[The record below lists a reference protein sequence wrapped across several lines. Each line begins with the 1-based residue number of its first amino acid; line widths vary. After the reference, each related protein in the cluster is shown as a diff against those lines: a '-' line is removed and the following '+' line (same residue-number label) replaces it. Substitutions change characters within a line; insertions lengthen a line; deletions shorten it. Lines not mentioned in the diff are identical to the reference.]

1 MVGTNITALDNFFLY
16 IEKNF
21 FFFFSTIVLQ
31 SQRFVEKGAAQLI
44 KKPIQ
49 NQTKHKGK
57 QTKFMALVS
66 TASPPVS
73 DPPPPPGSSDTAE
86 DLRREGSTVRFLH
99 GLFGTG
105 IVYTEKWG
113 PTQPCTCSKLNRNK
127 KWKSFEFC
135 LLWLAVTGGKVHF
148 SASEET
154 PTFRFFWFKKTKGIS
169 LINVSAFLLH
179 IQ

>member
-1 MVGTNITALDNFFLY
+1 M
-16 IEKNF
+16 
-21 FFFFSTIVLQ
+21 
-31 SQRFVEKGAAQLI
+31 I

-113 PTQPCTCSKLNRNK
+113 PTQPCTCSELNRNK

-135 LLWLAVTGGKVHF
+135 LLWLAVTEGNSILVHLKKPQLLDSF
-148 SASEET
+148 GL
-154 PTFRFFWFKKTKGIS
+154 KTKGIS

>member
-1 MVGTNITALDNFFLY
+1 
-16 IEKNF
+16 
-21 FFFFSTIVLQ
+21 
-31 SQRFVEKGAAQLI
+31 
-44 KKPIQ
+44 
-49 NQTKHKGK
+49 
-57 QTKFMALVS
+57 MALVS

-105 IVYTEKWG
+105 ILYTEKWG

-127 KWKSFEFC
+127 KWKSFELC
-135 LLWLAVTGGKVHF
+135 LVWLAVTGGKSILVHLKKPQVLDSF
-148 SASEET
+148 GL
-154 PTFRFFWFKKTKGIS
+154 KTKGIS
-169 LINVSAFLLH
+169 LINVSALLLH

>member
-1 MVGTNITALDNFFLY
+1 M
-16 IEKNF
+16 
-21 FFFFSTIVLQ
+21 
-31 SQRFVEKGAAQLI
+31 EKGAAQLI

-57 QTKFMALVS
+57 QTKVMALVS

-135 LLWLAVTGGKVHF
+135 LLWLAVTGGKSILVHLKKPQLLDSF
-148 SASEET
+148 G
-154 PTFRFFWFKKTKGIS
+154 FKKKGIS